1 LYTATGLI
9 DPVLGAVETVDPLHI
24 KHRTFRGPEHEA
36 VAASGS
42 PIELASKVITTLD
55 DSLVWAADASGLPG
69 TAKWA
74 SWTADQRRDW
84 WVTRVG
90 PVTTVAVAYPGVF
103 GAIANRL
110 PIQVI
115 AGFVQQALVLCAVA
129 RAYGV
134 DDRHD
139 QTDLLAQVLC
149 RRTLDSRALLGTSA
163 PTDDN
168 PESDEERGFADRLAH
183 AAWAG
188 LGTSRSIVGELS
200 RRPSPRQPW
209 RMLGAL
215 PVIGAV
221 ADYIGENSALRRA
234 ADSAVETIRRSS

>member
-1 LYTATGLI
+1 
-9 DPVLGAVETVDPLHI
+9 
-24 KHRTFRGPEHEA
+24 
-36 VAASGS
+36 
-42 PIELASKVITTLD
+42 
-55 DSLVWAADASGLPG
+55 
-69 TAKWA
+69 
-74 SWTADQRRDW
+74 
-84 WVTRVG
+84 
-90 PVTTVAVAYPGVF
+90 VF

-149 RRTLDSRALLGTSA
+149 RRTIDSRALLGTS
-163 PTDDN
+163 TDKHN
-168 PESDEERGFADRLAH
+168 NSEAERGFADRLAH

-188 LGTSRSIVGELS
+188 LGTSRAIVGELS

-209 RMLGAL
+209 KMLGAL

-234 ADSAVETIRRSS
+234 ADSAVETIRRPR